1 MKNYIPYSTQSIDND
16 DKKAVLK
23 VLNAKLITQG
33 PIVEKFERQF
43 AKKVNSKHATACNS
57 ATSALHIACL
67 ALNFTSKDI
76 LWTVPNSFV
85 ASANCARLI
94 GGKVDFVDIDP
105 LTFNID
111 LFHLEKKL
119 KLAKKKKKLPK
130 ILVPVHF
137 AGQPPNQDGI
147 YKLAKKY
154 KFKILED
161 ASHALGSEYKGEKV
175 GSCKWSDVTV
185 FSFHPVK
192 TITSAE
198 GGMVTTNIKDVQIK
212 MQMFKNSG
220 ITKNKKFF
228 TKKNSAGWYYEQQ
241 YLGLNY
247 RMNEISA
254 ALGLSQLKKVGM
266 FVKKRN
272 KIANMYK
279 KRLNLKN
286 LILPIVNK
294 NCFSS
299 YHLFVIRI
307 NDKNYKQKQLKLF
320 NFLRKRKILVNVHYL
335 PIHLQPYY
343 RKMGFKKGDFYNSE
357 KHSESCLSIPIYPD
371 LKLEEINKV
380 IRLIKIFFKK

>member
-130 ILVPVHF
+130 LIIV
-137 AGQPPNQDGI
+137 
-147 YKLAKKY
+147 
-154 KFKILED
+154 E
-161 ASHALGSEYKGEKV
+161 SEAL
-175 GSCKWSDVTV
+175 
-185 FSFHPVK
+185 HPVK
-192 TITSAE
+192 GPRT
-198 GGMVTTNIKDVQIK
+198 
-212 MQMFKNSG
+212 
-220 ITKNKKFF
+220 
-228 TKKNSAGWYYEQQ
+228 
-241 YLGLNY
+241 L
-247 RMNEISA
+247 
-254 ALGLSQLKKVGM
+254 
-266 FVKKRN
+266 
-272 KIANMYK
+272 
-279 KRLNLKN
+279 LNL
-286 LILPIVNK
+286 
-294 NCFSS
+294 
-299 YHLFVIRI
+299 
-307 NDKNYKQKQLKLF
+307 
-320 NFLRKRKILVNVHYL
+320 
-335 PIHLQPYY
+335 
-343 RKMGFKKGDFYNSE
+343 
-357 KHSESCLSIPIYPD
+357 
-371 LKLEEINKV
+371 
-380 IRLIKIFFKK
+380 